1 MGVGKSEVG
10 RALAS
15 RLNMDYIDTDEIIEK
30 SEERKISG
38 IFKENGEE
46 YFRKLETEVAKT
58 LEDYDDFVVSTGGG
72 MVLRE
77 ENVKM
82 LKELGPL
89 ILLTSSLEVIYQRLK
104 DSSHRPLIEEGD
116 KLENIKN
123 ILEKRNPIYG
133 KAADFKVDTSTI
145 TPEQAV
151 EEIIKWLGI

>member
-1 MGVGKSEVG
+1 
-10 RALAS
+10 
-15 RLNMDYIDTDEIIEK
+15 
-30 SEERKISG
+30 
-38 IFKENGEE
+38 
-46 YFRKLETEVAKT
+46 
-58 LEDYDDFVVSTGGG
+58 